1 MEVNLS
7 RSTKEQME
15 SRVDQAELLI
25 LQGLSNRQA
34 QKVLAQKYD
43 VSKRTATRYI
53 SAAYTR
59 WRQSALEEDGRTVS
73 ERRKEHERMLK
84 LITAN
89 AAKEGRLD
97 LQLKAVG
104 MLMQLYGTSVN
115 SKLEVTGKNGGPL
128 AVKEMSKNDIARL
141 VSDAGLKPA

>member
-1 MEVNLS
+1 MAEK

-15 SRVDQAELLI
+15 SRVDQAELLL
-25 LQGLSNRQA
+25 LQGLTNRQA

-53 SAAYTR
+53 SAAFKR
-59 WRQSALEEDGRTVS
+59 WRENALEEDGRTTS

-115 SKLEVTGKNGGPL
+115 TRLQLTGKGGG
-128 AVKEMSKNDIARL
+128 AINVKEMSKNDIARL

>member
-1 MEVNLS
+1 MA

-15 SRVDQAELLI
+15 SRIDQSELLL
-25 LQGLSNRQA
+25 LQGLSHRQA
-34 QKVLAQKYD
+34 QKVLMQKYQ
-43 VSKRTATRYI
+43 VSRRTSIRYI
-53 SAAYTR
+53 SAAYSR
-59 WRQSALEEDGRTVS
+59 WRQNALEEDGRTTS

-115 SKLEVTGKNGGPL
+115 SKLEVTGKGGGPL
-128 AVKEMSKNDIARL
+128 TVKEMTKNDIARL

>member
-1 MEVNLS
+1 MTEK

-15 SRVDQAELLI
+15 SRVDQAELLL
-25 LQGLSNRQA
+25 LQGLTNRQA
-34 QKVLAQKYD
+34 QKVLAQKFD

-53 SAAYTR
+53 AAAFKR
-59 WRQSALEEDGRTVS
+59 WRENALEEDGRTTS

-115 SKLEVTGKNGGPL
+115 TRLELTGKGGG
-128 AVKEMSKNDIARL
+128 AINVKEMSKNDIARL

>member
-1 MEVNLS
+1 MA

-15 SRVDQAELLI
+15 ARIDQAELLL
-25 LQGLSNRQA
+25 LQGLSHRQS
-34 QKVLAQKYD
+34 QKVLMQKYD
-43 VSKRTATRYI
+43 VSRRTSIRYI
-53 SAAYTR
+53 SAAYSR
-59 WRQSALEEDGRTVS
+59 WRQNALEEDGRTTS

-115 SKLEVTGKNGGPL
+115 TKLEVTGKNGGPL
-128 AVKEMSKNDIARL
+128 TLKEMTKNDIARL

>member
-1 MEVNLS
+1 MA

-15 SRVDQAELLI
+15 ARIDQAELLL
-25 LQGLSNRQA
+25 LQGLSHRQS
-34 QKVLAQKYD
+34 QKVLMQKYD
-43 VSKRTATRYI
+43 VSRRTSIRYI
-53 SAAYTR
+53 SAAYSR
-59 WRQSALEEDGRTVS
+59 WRQNALEEDGRTTS

-115 SKLEVTGKNGGPL
+115 TKLEVTGKNGGPL
-128 AVKEMSKNDIARL
+128 TVKEMTKNAIARL

>member
-1 MEVNLS
+1 MA

-15 SRVDQAELLI
+15 ARIDQAELLL
-25 LQGLSNRQA
+25 LQGLSHRQS
-34 QKVLAQKYD
+34 QKVLMQKYD
-43 VSKRTATRYI
+43 VSRRTSIRYI
-53 SAAYTR
+53 AAAYSR
-59 WRQSALEEDGRTVS
+59 WRQNALEEDGRTTS

-115 SKLEVTGKNGGPL
+115 TKLEVTGKNGGPL
-128 AVKEMSKNDIARL
+128 TLKEMTKNDIARL

>member
-1 MEVNLS
+1 MA

-15 SRVDQAELLI
+15 ARIDQAELLL
-25 LQGLSNRQA
+25 LQGLSHRQS
-34 QKVLAQKYD
+34 QKVLMQKYD
-43 VSKRTATRYI
+43 VSRRTSIRYI
-53 SAAYTR
+53 SAAYSR
-59 WRQSALEEDGRTVS
+59 WRQNALEEDGRTTS

-115 SKLEVTGKNGGPL
+115 TKLEVTGKNGGPL
-128 AVKEMSKNDIARL
+128 TVKEMTKNDIAR
-141 VSDAGLKPA
+141 

>member
-1 MEVNLS
+1 MA

-15 SRVDQAELLI
+15 ARIDQAELLL
-25 LQGLSNRQA
+25 LQGLSHRQS
-34 QKVLAQKYD
+34 QKVLMQKYD
-43 VSKRTATRYI
+43 VSRRTSIRYI
-53 SAAYTR
+53 SAAYSR
-59 WRQSALEEDGRTVS
+59 WRQNALEEDGRTTS

-115 SKLEVTGKNGGPL
+115 TKLEVTGKNGGPL
-128 AVKEMSKNDIARL
+128 TVKEMTKNDIARL

>member
-1 MEVNLS
+1 MAEK

-15 SRVDQAELLI
+15 SRVDQAELLL
-25 LQGLSNRQA
+25 LQGLTNRQA

-53 SAAYTR
+53 AAAFKR
-59 WRQSALEEDGRTVS
+59 WRENALEEDGRTTS

-115 SKLEVTGKNGGPL
+115 TRLELTGKGGG
-128 AVKEMSKNDIARL
+128 AINVKEMSKNDIARL

>member
-1 MEVNLS
+1 MAEK

-15 SRVDQAELLI
+15 SRVDQAELLL
-25 LQGLSNRQA
+25 LQGLTNRQA

-53 SAAYTR
+53 SAAFKR
-59 WRQSALEEDGRTVS
+59 WRENALEEDGRTTS

-115 SKLEVTGKNGGPL
+115 TRLELTGKGGGAING
-128 AVKEMSKNDIARL
+128 KEMSKNDIARL

>member
-1 MEVNLS
+1 MTER

-15 SRVDQAELLI
+15 SRIDQAELLL
-25 LQGLSNRQA
+25 LQGLTNRQA

-53 SAAYTR
+53 AAAFKR
-59 WRQSALEEDGRTVS
+59 WRENALEEDGRTTS

-84 LITAN
+84 LITAT

-115 SKLEVTGKNGGPL
+115 TRLELTGKGGG
-128 AVKEMSKNDIARL
+128 AINVKEMSKNDIARL

>member
-1 MEVNLS
+1 MYGIQDWLYCNLLVLHTPM
-7 RSTKEQME
+7 STE
-15 SRVDQAELLI
+15 
-25 LQGLSNRQA
+25 G
-34 QKVLAQKYD
+34 
-43 VSKRTATRYI
+43 
-53 SAAYTR
+53 
-59 WRQSALEEDGRTVS
+59 S

>member
-1 MEVNLS
+1 MTER

-15 SRVDQAELLI
+15 SRIDQAELLL
-25 LQGLSNRQA
+25 LQGLTNRQA

-53 SAAYTR
+53 AAAFKR
-59 WRQSALEEDGRTVS
+59 WRENALEEDGRTTS

-115 SKLEVTGKNGGPL
+115 TRLELTGKGGG
-128 AVKEMSKNDIARL
+128 AINVKEMSKNDIARL

>member
-1 MEVNLS
+1 MTER

-15 SRVDQAELLI
+15 SRIDQAELLL
-25 LQGLSNRQA
+25 LQGLTNRQA

-53 SAAYTR
+53 AAAFKR
-59 WRQSALEEDGRTVS
+59 WRENALEEDGRTTS

-89 AAKEGRLD
+89 AAIEGRLD

-115 SKLEVTGKNGGPL
+115 TRLELTGKGGG
-128 AVKEMSKNDIARL
+128 AINV
-141 VSDAGLKPA
+141 

>member
-1 MEVNLS
+1 MA

-15 SRVDQAELLI
+15 SRIDQAELLL
-25 LQGLSNRQA
+25 LQGLSHRQS
-34 QKVLAQKYD
+34 QKVLMQKYQ
-43 VSKRTATRYI
+43 VSRRTSIRYI
-53 SAAYTR
+53 SAAYSR
-59 WRQSALEEDGRTVS
+59 WRQNALEEDGRTTS

-115 SKLEVTGKNGGPL
+115 SKLEVTGKGGGPL
-128 AVKEMSKNDIARL
+128 TVKEMTKNDIARL

>member
-1 MEVNLS
+1 MAER

-15 SRVDQAELLI
+15 SRVDQAELLL
-25 LQGLSNRQA
+25 LQGLTNRQA
-34 QKVLAQKYD
+34 QKVLAQKFD

-53 SAAYTR
+53 AAAFKR
-59 WRQSALEEDGRTVS
+59 WRENALEEDGRTTS

-115 SKLEVTGKNGGPL
+115 TRLELTGKGGG
-128 AVKEMSKNDIARL
+128 AINVKEMSKNDIARL

>member
-1 MEVNLS
+1 MAEK

-15 SRVDQAELLI
+15 SRIDQAELLL
-25 LQGLSNRQA
+25 LQGLTNRQA

-43 VSKRTATRYI
+43 TSKRTATRYI
-53 SAAYTR
+53 SAAFKR
-59 WRQSALEEDGRTVS
+59 WRDNALEEDGRTTS

-89 AAKEGRLD
+89 AARDGRLD

-115 SKLEVTGKNGGPL
+115 SRLEVTGKGGG
-128 AVKEMSKNDIARL
+128 AINVKEMSKHDIARL

>member
-1 MEVNLS
+1 MTER

-15 SRVDQAELLI
+15 SRIDQAELLL
-25 LQGLSNRQA
+25 LQGLTNRQA

-53 SAAYTR
+53 AAAFKR
-59 WRQSALEEDGRTVS
+59 WRENALEEVGRTTS

-89 AAKEGRLD
+89 AAIEGRLD

-115 SKLEVTGKNGGPL
+115 TRLELTGKGGG
-128 AVKEMSKNDIARL
+128 AINV
-141 VSDAGLKPA
+141 

>member
-1 MEVNLS
+1 MA

-15 SRVDQAELLI
+15 ARIDQAELLL
-25 LQGLSNRQA
+25 LQGLSHRQS
-34 QKVLAQKYD
+34 QKVLMQKYD
-43 VSKRTATRYI
+43 VSRRTAIRYI
-53 SAAYTR
+53 SSAYTR
-59 WRQSALEEDGRTVS
+59 WRQNALEEDGRTTS

-115 SKLEVTGKNGGPL
+115 TKLEVTGKNGGPVT
-128 AVKEMSKNDIARL
+128 VKEMTKNDIARL

>member
-1 MEVNLS
+1 MA

-15 SRVDQAELLI
+15 ARIDQAELLL
-25 LQGLSNRQA
+25 LQGLSHRQS
-34 QKVLAQKYD
+34 QKVLMQKYD
-43 VSKRTATRYI
+43 VSRRTAIRYI
-53 SAAYTR
+53 SSAYTR
-59 WRQSALEEDGRTVS
+59 WRQNALEEDGRTTS

-115 SKLEVTGKNGGPL
+115 TKLELTGKNGGPVT
-128 AVKEMSKNDIARL
+128 VKEMTKNDIARL

>member
-1 MEVNLS
+1 
-7 RSTKEQME
+7 
-15 SRVDQAELLI
+15 
-25 LQGLSNRQA
+25 
-34 QKVLAQKYD
+34 
-43 VSKRTATRYI
+43 
-53 SAAYTR
+53 
-59 WRQSALEEDGRTVS
+59 
-73 ERRKEHERMLK
+73 MLK

>member
-1 MEVNLS
+1 MAER

-15 SRVDQAELLI
+15 SRVDQAELLL
-25 LQGLSNRQA
+25 LQGLTNRQA

-53 SAAYTR
+53 AAAFKR
-59 WRQSALEEDGRTVS
+59 WRENALEEDGRTTS

-115 SKLEVTGKNGGPL
+115 TRLELTGKGGG
-128 AVKEMSKNDIARL
+128 AINVKEMSKNDIARL

>member
-1 MEVNLS
+1 MTER

-15 SRVDQAELLI
+15 SRIDQAELLL
-25 LQGLSNRQA
+25 LQGLTNRQA

-53 SAAYTR
+53 AAAFKR
-59 WRQSALEEDGRTVS
+59 WRENALEEDGRTTS

-115 SKLEVTGKNGGPL
+115 TRLELTGKGGG
-128 AVKEMSKNDIARL
+128 AINVKEMSKNCL
-141 VSDAGLKPA
+141 LYTSDAADE